1 MSEDHRKYIR
11 LYLNC
16 MVFIELEASPKPGE
30 DPGEI
35 VMCKTLDVSYGGLKV
50 SLSRELQQGAI
61 LPIGVE
67 LPAVD
72 QTLQLVGEVK
82 WCRPNGDAETGW
94 AAGLELFNSEDTD
107 ISAWRDLLQH
117 V

>member
-1 MSEDHRKYIR
+1 MPVDHRKYIR

-16 MVFIELEASPKPGE
+16 MVYIELENTPVAGE

-35 VMCKTLDVSYGGLKV
+35 AMCKTLDVSYGGIKV
-50 SLSRELQQGAI
+50 SLSRELTVGAI
-61 LPIGVE
+61 LPLGVE

-72 QTLQLVGEVK
+72 QTLDLIGEVK
-82 WCRPNGDAETGW
+82 WCRPSGDSETAW
-94 AAGLELFNSEDTD
+94 TAGFQFLNSDVTD
-107 ISAWRDLLQH
+107 IGQWRELLQH